1 MQPHSIVLVL
11 FASLFSS
18 AAFAGP
24 APPVVTVTTVSIVR
38 ASSGGKR
45 MADQIVDLV
54 KHDIGEVDL
63 DDPSIVRNRRHLE
76 DDELAALLAA
86 WRSIPTTPAKQPSEG
101 PPPGGFLHYVVRD
114 KNGAAIYLSHNNGAP
129 TGKPYIVLTD
139 EQLSALGIAWPALA
153 ASKRA
158 PSPRTP

>member
-1 MQPHSIVLVL
+1 MKPRSIVLVL
-11 FASLFSS
+11 LASLLSS
-18 AAFAGP
+18 AAFARP

-63 DDPSIVRNRRHLE
+63 DDPSLVRNRRHLE

-86 WRSIPTTPAKQPSEG
+86 WRSITAMPANQPSEG

-114 KNGAAIYLSHNNGAP
+114 KNGAAVYLSRSNGAP
-129 TGKPYIVLTD
+129 TGKPYIILTD
-139 EQLSALGIAWPALA
+139 AQLSALGAAWPALA
-153 ASKRA
+153 ATQRA